1 MVNKFNFYQY
11 NVIFINMSD
20 KLKQLEIKKLLTEYD
35 YLIIDEE
42 IKIELVDEYLPKFTE
57 EVNKFTN
64 KIEGK
69 KEEEGSNK
77 EKQININNNEPK
89 EKEIKKVIEDD
100 DLSEETKNKIKKL
113 FREIVKKT
121 HPDKTKSED
130 LIEIYIKAKDAY
142 EANDILKL
150 IHYANK
156 LNISVELNDDEIKLF
171 KDLIT
176 LKKEELTEI
185 EKSWLWKWYKTDSEK
200 EKDIIIRMFY
210 LEKRKK

>member
-1 MVNKFNFYQY
+1 MT
-11 NVIFINMSD
+11 D

-42 IKIELVDEYLPKFTE
+42 IKTEVVNEYLPKFTE
-57 EVNKFTN
+57 EINEFTN

-69 KEEEGSNK
+69 KEEEKK
-77 EKQININNNEPK
+77 EVKKGIDVNNGKPK

-100 DLSEETKNKIKKL
+100 DLPKETKDRIKKL

-130 LIEIYIKAKDAY
+130 LIDIYIKSKEAY
-142 EANDILKL
+142 ESNDILKL
-150 IHYANK
+150 AYYANK
-156 LNISVELNDDEIKLF
+156 VDINVELSDMEIQLLN
-171 KDLIT
+171 DLIIY
-176 LKKEELTEI
+176 KKEELSEI
-185 EKSWLWKWYKTDSEK
+185 EKSWLWKWYKANTESER
-200 EKDIIIRMFY
+200 DVIIKMFY

>member
-1 MVNKFNFYQY
+1 MVSNFIFYQR

-42 IKIELVDEYLPKFTE
+42 IKIELVNEYLPKFTE

-64 KIEGK
+64 KIEGR

-77 EKQININNNEPK
+77 EKQININNDEPK

-176 LKKEELTEI
+176 SKKEELTEI
-185 EKSWLWKWYKTDSEK
+185 ENSWLWKWYKADSEK

>member
-1 MVNKFNFYQY
+1 
-11 NVIFINMSD
+11 MSD

-42 IKIELVDEYLPKFTE
+42 IKIELVNEYLPKFTE

-77 EKQININNNEPK
+77 EKQININNDEPK

-150 IHYANK
+150 IHYANR

-171 KDLIT
+171 KDLIIS
-176 LKKEELTEI
+176 KKEELTEI
-185 EKSWLWKWYKTDSEK
+185 ENSWLWKWYKADSEK

>member
-1 MVNKFNFYQY
+1 MT
-11 NVIFINMSD
+11 D

-42 IKIELVDEYLPKFTE
+42 IKTEVVNEYLPKFTE
-57 EVNKFTN
+57 EINEFTN

-69 KEEEGSNK
+69 KEEEKK
-77 EKQININNNEPK
+77 EVKKGIDVNNGKPK

-100 DLSEETKNKIKKL
+100 DLPKETKDRIKKL

-130 LIEIYIKAKDAY
+130 LIDIYIKSKEAY
-142 EANDILKL
+142 ESNDILKL
-150 IHYANK
+150 AYYANK
-156 LNISVELNDDEIKLF
+156 VDINVELSDMEIQLLN
-171 KDLIT
+171 DLIIY
-176 LKKEELTEI
+176 KKEELSEI
-185 EKSWLWKWYKTDSEK
+185 EKSWLWKWYKANTET
-200 EKDIIIRMFY
+200 EKDMIIKMFY

>member
-1 MVNKFNFYQY
+1 
-11 NVIFINMSD
+11 MSD

-42 IKIELVDEYLPKFTE
+42 IKTEVVDKYLPKFTE
-57 EVNKFTN
+57 EINEFTN

-69 KEEEGSNK
+69 KEEEKK
-77 EKQININNNEPK
+77 EVKKGIDVNNGEPK

-100 DLSEETKNKIKKL
+100 DLPKETKDRLKKL

-130 LIEIYIKAKDAY
+130 LIDVYIKSKEAY
-142 EANDILKL
+142 ESNDILKL
-150 IHYANK
+150 AYYANK
-156 LNISVELNDDEIKLF
+156 VDINVELSDMEIQLLN
-171 KDLIT
+171 DLIIY
-176 LKKEELTEI
+176 KKEELSEI
-185 EKSWLWKWYKTDSEK
+185 EKSWLWKWYKANTESER
-200 EKDIIIRMFY
+200 DVIIKMFY

>member
-1 MVNKFNFYQY
+1 
-11 NVIFINMSD
+11 MSD

-42 IKIELVDEYLPKFTE
+42 IKNEIVNEFLPKFTE
-57 EVNKFTN
+57 EINEFTN

-69 KEEEGSNK
+69 KEEEKK
-77 EKQININNNEPK
+77 EVKKDIDVKENQPK

-100 DLSEETKNKIKKL
+100 DLPKETKDRIKKL

-130 LIEIYIKAKDAY
+130 LIDIYIKSKEAY
-142 EANDILKL
+142 ETNDILKL
-150 IHYANK
+150 AYYANK
-156 LNISVELNDDEIKLF
+156 VEINVELSDMEIQLLN
-171 KDLIT
+171 DLIIY
-176 LKKEELTEI
+176 KKEELSEI
-185 EKSWLWKWYKTDSEK
+185 EKSWLWKWYKANTEAERDM
-200 EKDIIIRMFY
+200 IIKMFY

>member
-1 MVNKFNFYQY
+1 
-11 NVIFINMSD
+11 MSD

-42 IKIELVDEYLPKFTE
+42 IKIELVNEYLPKFTE

-77 EKQININNNEPK
+77 EKQININNDEPK

-176 LKKEELTEI
+176 SKKEELTEI
-185 EKSWLWKWYKTDSEK
+185 ENSWLWKWYKADSEK

>member
-1 MVNKFNFYQY
+1 
-11 NVIFINMSD
+11 MSD

-35 YLIIDEE
+35 YLVIDEE
-42 IKIELVDEYLPKFTE
+42 IKTEVVNEYLPKFTE
-57 EVNKFTN
+57 EINEFTN

-69 KEEEGSNK
+69 KEEEKK
-77 EKQININNNEPK
+77 EVKKGVDVNNGKPK

-100 DLSEETKNKIKKL
+100 DLPKETKDRIKKL

-176 LKKEELTEI
+176 SKKEELTEI
-185 EKSWLWKWYKTDSEK
+185 ENSWLWKWYKANTET
-200 EKDIIIRMFY
+200 EKDIIIKMFY

>member
-1 MVNKFNFYQY
+1 
-11 NVIFINMSD
+11 MSD

-42 IKIELVDEYLPKFTE
+42 IKIELVNEYLPKFTE

-64 KIEGK
+64 KIEGR

-77 EKQININNNEPK
+77 EKQININNDEPK

-176 LKKEELTEI
+176 SKKEELTEI
-185 EKSWLWKWYKTDSEK
+185 ENSWLWKWYKADSEK

>member
-1 MVNKFNFYQY
+1 
-11 NVIFINMSD
+11 MSD

-35 YLIIDEE
+35 YFVIDEE
-42 IKIELVDEYLPKFTE
+42 IKTEVVNEYLPKFTE
-57 EVNKFTN
+57 EINEFTN

-69 KEEEGSNK
+69 KEEEKK
-77 EKQININNNEPK
+77 EVKKGIDVNTGEPK

-100 DLSEETKNKIKKL
+100 DLPKETKDRIKKL

-130 LIEIYIKAKDAY
+130 LIDIYIKSKEAY

-150 IHYANK
+150 AYYANK
-156 LNISVELNDDEIKLF
+156 VDIKVELSDMEIQLLN
-171 KDLIT
+171 DLIIY
-176 LKKEELTEI
+176 KKDELSEI
-185 EKSWLWKWYKTDSEK
+185 EKSWLWKWYKANTEAERDM
-200 EKDIIIRMFY
+200 IIKMFY